1 MEEIQPLEKTEMF
14 TGPFMFLESITTNSH
29 ESKLKDSKIWV
40 DEVSDWKGLYMHFS
54 NVRHL
59 WL

>member
-40 DEVSDWKGLYMHFS
+40 DEVSD
-54 NVRHL
+54 
-59 WL
+59 